1 MINHENPFQAGLD
14 KLKEGDVPNAV
25 LLFEAAVQKDDKH
38 AEVESHFK
46 VTIALVKMEELD
58 YTDYPSVA
66 FAQMWSSVGQ

>member
-38 AEVESHFK
+38 AEVESH
-46 VTIALVKMEELD
+46 IALVKMEELD